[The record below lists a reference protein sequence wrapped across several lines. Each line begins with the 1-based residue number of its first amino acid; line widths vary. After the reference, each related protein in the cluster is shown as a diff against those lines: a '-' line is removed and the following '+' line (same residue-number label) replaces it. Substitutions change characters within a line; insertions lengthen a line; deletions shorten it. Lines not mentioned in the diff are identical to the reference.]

1 MPYKLSLSLLLAF
14 LPSLAGAA
22 WQTLSTEQGK
32 KIEIDRA
39 SIKKEDGSKSSALGR
54 IVLDKPISD
63 PRTSSSYR
71 IIEALSRYDCA
82 ARTYTTLKRSYF
94 KEDGELLREDEVKG
108 QAEMPVRSGSL
119 DDKLLRE
126 ACRPKSSGEA
136 QLAATKT
143 AEKINESTSELR
155 KANQALMQKDIKRAV
170 VQAPAAGSEK
180 PAAVHTPAPAA
191 PAAHAPSA
199 RRGSKESAHSHAHW
213 AYEGAGSPENW
224 GKLKPEFATCAK
236 GTRQSPIDIRDG
248 IRVDQ
253 EPIQFDYR
261 HNQFRVLDNGHT
273 IQASLGGSSISV
285 LGKTYELLQ
294 FHFHRPAEERINGRA
309 FDMVAHLVHRA
320 ADGKLAVVAVLFE
333 KGREHPLIQAV
344 WNNLPLERN
353 QEVTPPL
360 TTINAADLLPERRD
374 YYSYMGSL
382 TTPPCTEDVLWL
394 VMKEQQY
401 MSEEQMA
408 VFARLYANN
417 ARPIQP
423 AFGRTIKES
432 R

>member
-1 MPYKLSLSLLLAF
+1 MTYKLTLPLLIAC
-14 LPSLAGAA
+14 LPALAGAA

-39 SIKKEDGSKSSALGR
+39 SIKKEEGGKSSALGR

-94 KEDGELLREDEVKG
+94 KEEGELLREDEVKG
-108 QAEMPVRSGSL
+108 LTEMPVRSGSL

-126 ACRPKSSGEA
+126 ACRPKSAAEA
-136 QLAATKT
+136 QQAAAKT
-143 AEKINESTSELR
+143 AEKINESSSELR
-155 KANQALMQKDIKRAV
+155 KANQALVQKDIKRAV
-170 VQAPAAGSEK
+170 VQTPAGSAAGGEK
-180 PAAVHTPAPAA
+180 PAPAHAPAPAT
-191 PAAHAPSA
+191 HAPVKRS
-199 RRGSKESAHSHAHW
+199 SKDSAHHHAHW
-213 AYEGAGSPENW
+213 AYEGQGGPENW
-224 GKLKPEFATCAK
+224 GKLKAEFATCAK

-273 IQASLGGSSISV
+273 IQASLSGSSISV

-353 QEVTPPL
+353 QEVMPPF

-382 TTPPCTEDVLWL
+382 TTPPCAEDVLWL
-394 VMKEQQY
+394 VMKEQQQ

-423 AFGRTIKES
+423 GFGRTIKES